1 MLAMSLKEERK
12 VALAL
17 SPPVAWPT
25 LRLALLL
32 PLAQAGLIAAA
43 LLGLVPFW
51 AVILPLGY
59 IHFAYYTL
67 VHESIH
73 GNVVRSPRY
82 AWVHRLLG
90 WWGALNMMTSYPA
103 LRRIHL
109 LHHQHTNTDSDPDYN
124 LCHGPLW
131 KSIGRV
137 VFLRTLLLLP
147 LPIVRL
153 VPAASYTIKQARL
166 TPDEMK
172 IHAVTVTALQ
182 LAFWVA
188 VALGYAGIAVLL
200 YWLPMMIGL
209 VLLNTFFQWLPH
221 VPFDKTDRYGKAAVY
236 WPLAHR
242 ILLGQNL
249 HLGHHLWPSVPFYN
263 YGPLND
269 GLRLQFESA
278 GARIH
283 GFLPAGWAGAGS
295 AAAAVP
301 DGLVAQQ
308 RTARAEAG
316 NARIRTD
323 EALHTL

>member
-1 MLAMSLKEERK
+1 MPAMSLREEK
-12 VALAL
+12 QVAEAL
-17 SPPVAWPT
+17 SPRIAWPT

-43 LLGLVPFW
+43 LTNLVPFW
-51 AVILPLGY
+51 LAILPLGY

-73 GNVVRSPRY
+73 GNVVRGRHG
-82 AWVHRLLG
+82 WVHTLLG

-109 LHHQHTNTDSDPDYN
+109 LHHQHTNTDADPDYN

-131 KSIGRV
+131 KSVGRV
-137 VFLRTLLLLP
+137 VGLRTLLLLP

-153 VPAASYTIKQARL
+153 VPAAAYTLKQARL
-166 TPDEMK
+166 KPEELRL
-172 IHAVTVTALQ
+172 HAVTVTALQ

-188 VALGYAGIAVLL
+188 VALGYGKIAFFL

-209 VLLNTFFQWLPH
+209 VLLNIFFQWLPH
-221 VPFDKTDRYGKAAVY
+221 VPFDKTDRYHKARVY
-236 WPLAHR
+236 WPFAHR

-263 YGPLND
+263 YRRLD
-269 GLRLQFESA
+269 DRLRPQFESIGIGME
-278 GARIH
+278 GAQ
-283 GFLPAGWAGAGS
+283 P
-295 AAAAVP
+295 
-301 DGLVAQQ
+301 
-308 RTARAEAG
+308 ARA
-316 NARIRTD
+316 
-323 EALHTL
+323 

>member
-1 MLAMSLKEERK
+1 MLAMSLREERQ
-12 VALAL
+12 VAEAL

-32 PLAQAGLIAAA
+32 PVAQAALIAAA
-43 LLGLVPFW
+43 LLGAVPYW

-59 IHFAYYTL
+59 VHFAYYTL

-73 GNVVRSPRY
+73 GNVVRDPRH
-82 AWVHRLLG
+82 AWVHQLLG
-90 WWGALNMMTSYPA
+90 WWGSLNMMTSYPA

-109 LHHQHTNTDSDPDYN
+109 LHHRHTNTDDDPDYN

-131 KSIGRV
+131 KSVGRV

-188 VALGYAGIAVLL
+188 VALGYAGIAILL
-200 YWLPMMIGL
+200 YWIPMMIGL
-209 VLLNTFFQWLPH
+209 VLLNVFFQWLPH
-221 VPFDKTDRYGKAAVY
+221 VPFDKTDRYGKARVY
-236 WPLAHR
+236 LPVAHR

-263 YGPLND
+263 YRPLNER
-269 GLRLQFESA
+269 LRPQFESA
-278 GARIH
+278 GARLD
-283 GFLPAGWAGAGS
+283 GFLPASGRDQPLRAGLRGS
-295 AAAAVP
+295 
-301 DGLVAQQ
+301 
-308 RTARAEAG
+308 
-316 NARIRTD
+316 
-323 EALHTL
+323 